1 MIDATAIGTIIQA
14 RMGAKRLP
22 NKVLRC
28 IGGRPML
35 GHVLDRHRRMRYGG
49 KLVVATTESARDD
62 AVQQFCA
69 RESVDCFRGSEE
81 DVLDRYYCAA
91 VAYGFRHVIRGT
103 GDNPFVDPDFGDQLV
118 ELYFAERA
126 EYAGSKSEDVGTGL
140 PDGIGLEML
149 SFAAL
154 EVAHDRGSLPR
165 HREHINEYI
174 LDNPEAFRI
183 SVLRVQTLAG
193 AEKLRFTVDTP
204 ADFDLAERV
213 HRHVLGTPGDHSL
226 ASLLRIASELG
237 LGEGI
242 SPPVVT

>member
-1 MIDATAIGTIIQA
+1 MIAAAAIGTIIQA

-28 IGGRPML
+28 IGDRPML
-35 GHVLDRHRRMRYGG
+35 GHVLDRHRRMRHGG

-69 RESVDCFRGSEE
+69 GEGVDCFRGSEE
-81 DVLDRYYCAA
+81 DVLDRYYRAA
-91 VAYGFRHVIRGT
+91 VANGFRHVIRGT
-103 GDNPFVDPDFGDQLV
+103 GDNPFVDPYLGDQLV
-118 ELYFAERA
+118 ELYFAERSD
-126 EYAGSKSEDVGTGL
+126 YAVSKSEDVDTGL

-149 SFAAL
+149 AFGAL
-154 EVAHDRGSLPR
+154 EAAHQRGRLPR

-174 LDNPEAFRI
+174 LDNPEEFRI
-183 SVLRVQTLAG
+183 SVLRVRTPAG

-213 HRHVLGTPGDHSL
+213 HRHVLGTSEDLSM
-226 ASLLRIASELG
+226 ATLLRIASELG
-237 LGEGI
+237 QGEEI
-242 SPPVVT
+242 SPSGVT